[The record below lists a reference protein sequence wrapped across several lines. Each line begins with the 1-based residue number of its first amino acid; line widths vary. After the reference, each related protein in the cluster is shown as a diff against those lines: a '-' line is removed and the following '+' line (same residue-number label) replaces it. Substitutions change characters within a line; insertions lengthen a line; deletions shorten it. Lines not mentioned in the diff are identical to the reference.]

1 MPFCP
6 NFVVT
11 DRVVSMH
18 RFGLKITL
26 ITLTGLGLSLSAV
39 LAQSGSSTLRW
50 PAKTSQETV
59 VSPSAPPQSHTFS
72 GQSDDVFSSPSPLG
86 SIPTASKPDFV
97 SVPLVSK
104 PVESAIVELEPA
116 ASAPAPIAQPPRIYQ
131 SINPSQG
138 QAYQSVVY
146 VPKSVNPSQAQSAV
160 VTQSPIPPA
169 PIPNE
174 PAVKQSSPISPE
186 ISHSAPKAPL
196 ASLSPPVR
204 TPPPPTPNNL
214 QEYRLPPGSKYA
226 TRLDKDHILV
236 SQTPISPS
244 PTEPLSK
251 GQTEDI
257 FLPSEAL
264 HASVTTQS
272 ENASPRIY
280 SLHREYGY
288 QPDQITLPDG
298 DNSGLLIPDLSA
310 PAQDNTSSDGLDEI
324 TPVIAATRARAEAA
338 ARSSKK
344 GS

>member
-1 MPFCP
+1 
-6 NFVVT
+6 
-11 DRVVSMH
+11 MH

-39 LAQSGSSTLRW
+39 LAQSGSSMLRW
-50 PAKTSQETV
+50 PSKTSPETV
-59 VSPSAPPQSHTFS
+59 ASPSALPQSHTIS
-72 GQSDDVFSSPSPLG
+72 GQGDDVFTSPSPLG
-86 SIPTASKPDFV
+86 SKPTASKPDFV

-104 PVESAIVELEPA
+104 PVESAIVEIVELEPI
-116 ASAPAPIAQPPRIYQ
+116 ASAPAPSEQPPRIYQ
-131 SINPSQG
+131 SINPSLG

-146 VPKSVNPSQAQSAV
+146 VPKSVNPSQAAPAV
-160 VTQSPIPPA
+160 VTPIPPA
-169 PIPNE
+169 PIPPPAPITNE
-174 PAVKQSSPISPE
+174 PAVKQSSPEIAE

-204 TPPPPTPNNL
+204 TPPPTPNTL

-226 TRLDKDHILV
+226 SRLDKDHILV
-236 SQTPISPS
+236 SQTPKSPS
-244 PTEPLSK
+244 PTEPMSK

-257 FLPSEAL
+257 ILPLEAL

-288 QPDQITLPDG
+288 QPDEITLPDG
-298 DNSGLLIPDLSA
+298 DNSGLLIPDLSS
-310 PAQDNTSSDGLDEI
+310 PAQDNASSDGLDDI
-324 TPVIAATRARAEAA
+324 TPVVAATRARAEAA
-338 ARSSKK
+338 ARSAKK